1 MNSNK
6 ITLITGNENKAKEF
20 ERLLGFAI
28 EHQKVDLPEIQ
39 ATDVRDVSVAK
50 IKIAYEAL
58 GTAVFVDDT
67 GLIID
72 AWGELPGALI
82 RWFLD
87 NVGNEGILK
96 MLGDSDKRGA
106 RVITSIGYKDASRE
120 FIVTGEVE
128 GSIASELKGE
138 NGFGY
143 DAIFIPEGYTKTFA
157 EMTNSEKDAVS
168 MRALAAKALRE
179 KLLKE

>member
-1 MNSNK
+1 MNNK
-6 ITLITGNENKAKEF
+6 ITLITGNKNKAKEF

-28 EHQKVDLPEIQ
+28 ERQKVELPEIQ
-39 ATDVRDVSVAK
+39 ATDVRDVSAAK
-50 IKIAYEAL
+50 VRVAYEAL

-67 GLIID
+67 GLVID

-96 MLGDSDKRGA
+96 MLGDSSNRSA
-106 RVITSIGYKDASRE
+106 RVITSIGYKDDSRE
-120 FIVTGEVE
+120 FVVTGEVK
-128 GSIASELKGE
+128 GSIASEPKGQ

-143 DAIFIPEGYTKTFA
+143 DAIFIPEGCTKTFA

-168 MRALAAKALRE
+168 MRALAAHALRE
-179 KLLKE
+179 KLLEE